1 MRNKSPKTRLSFSSS
16 AILIKKNV
24 ILERQLCI
32 FTLCVFPFKTLFIC
46 CFVCLVVCFRE
57 SEVPQVSME
66 IKERRARMGPR
77 GSRCFLML
85 DDRTFYVEKERKKD
99 C

>member
-1 MRNKSPKTRLSFSSS
+1 MRNKSPKTRPSFSSS

-32 FTLCVFPFKTLFIC
+32 FTLCVFPFLRC
-46 CFVCLVVCFRE
+46 CLSVVLVVCFRE
-57 SEVPQVSME
+57 SEAPQVSME